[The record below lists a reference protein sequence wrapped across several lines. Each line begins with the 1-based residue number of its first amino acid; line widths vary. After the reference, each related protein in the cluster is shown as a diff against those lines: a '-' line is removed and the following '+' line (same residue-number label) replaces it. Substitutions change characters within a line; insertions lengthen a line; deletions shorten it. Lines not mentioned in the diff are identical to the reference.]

1 MRCAPGNL
9 SLPQSLL
16 CRTTLLLAALLGQ
29 FGFAPLA
36 SHAADRVSV
45 CYGSASSALLP
56 IARDQGF
63 FKAEGIEIDLHPYTS
78 GKNSIQA
85 MLDGK
90 CDLATGAQA
99 PVVHHSLRRKDFL
112 IVANLAVSDDFEKI
126 VVRSDRG
133 VHGPADLRG
142 RKIALPEFTTQH
154 YLLDTYLLI
163 NGLKLQDVQ
172 RVYLHHN
179 EVLKAFQRGEVDGLV
194 HREPE
199 VQKLL
204 AEFGNKAK
212 VLPSTSL
219 CVSAYLLVGKR
230 DFVQKNPAVVKR
242 VLRALLRAEDYA
254 KKEPAKA
261 RDIAA
266 RTYGADREEIKK
278 IWGLHNYR
286 VSLDQSLFLLLENMA
301 RWEIGLQTST
311 QRSTM
316 PNYLDFIYLD
326 GLKAI
331 RPEAVTIIH

>member
-1 MRCAPGNL
+1 M
-9 SLPQSLL
+9 
-16 CRTTLLLAALLGQ
+16 LLLATLLGQ
-29 FGFAPLA
+29 FAFAPLT

-56 IARDQGF
+56 IARDRGF
-63 FKAEGIEIDLHPYTS
+63 FMAEGIEIDLLPYTS

-99 PVVHHSLRRKDFL
+99 PVVHHSLKRKDFL

-133 VHGPADLRG
+133 IHGPADLRG
-142 RKIALPEFTTQH
+142 RRIALPEFTTQH
-154 YLLDTYLLI
+154 YLLDTYLLTS
-163 NGLKLQDVQ
+163 GLELNDVQ

-179 EVLKAFQRGEVDGLV
+179 EVLKAFRRGEVDGIV

-199 VQKLL
+199 VRQLL
-204 AEFGNKAK
+204 EEFGGKAK
-212 VLPSTSL
+212 VLPSRSL

-230 DFVQKNPAVVKR
+230 DFVQKKSAVITR

-266 RTYGADREEIKK
+266 RSYAADREEIDK
-278 IWGLHNYR
+278 IWALHNYR
-286 VSLDQSLFLLLENMA
+286 VSLDQPLLLLLENMA
-301 RWEIGLQTST
+301 RWEIGQQPST
-311 QRSTM
+311 QRSAM
-316 PNYLDFIYLD
+316 PNYLDFIFFD
-326 GLKAI
+326 GLKTV

>member
-1 MRCAPGNL
+1 L
-9 SLPQSLL
+9 F
-16 CRTTLLLAALLGQ
+16 CRTTLLLAVLLG
-29 FGFAPLA
+29 APLA

-63 FKAEGIEIDLHPYTS
+63 FKAEGIEIDLRPYTS

-90 CDLATGAQA
+90 CDLATGAQT
-99 PVVHHSLRRKDFL
+99 PVVHHSLSRRDFL
-112 IVANLAVSDDFEKI
+112 VVANLSVSDDFEKI

-133 VHGPADLRG
+133 IHGPADLRG
-142 RKIALPEFTTQH
+142 RKVALPEFTTQH
-154 YLLDTYLLI
+154 YLLDTYLLT
-163 NGLKLQDVQ
+163 NGLQLQDVQ

-179 EVLKAFQRGEVDGLV
+179 DVLKAFRRGEVDGMV

-199 VQKLL
+199 VRHLL
-204 AEFGNKAK
+204 EEFGDKAK
-212 VLPSTSL
+212 VLPSRSL
-219 CVSAYLLVGKR
+219 CVAAYLLAGKR
-230 DFVQKNPAVVKR
+230 DFVQKNPALINR

-254 KKEPAKA
+254 KKEPEKA

-266 RTYGADREEIKK
+266 RTYGADREEINQ
-278 IWGLHNYR
+278 IWALHNYR
-286 VSLDQSLFLLLENMA
+286 VSLDQSLLLLLENMA
-301 RWEIGLQTST
+301 RWEIGLQPSA
-311 QRSTM
+311 QRAAM

>member
-1 MRCAPGNL
+1 MSCTSGNL
-9 SLPQSLL
+9 SLPQHFLG
-16 CRTTLLLAALLGQ
+16 RITLLLAALFSQCVL
-29 FGFAPLA
+29 APLA

-63 FKAEGIEIDLHPYTS
+63 FKAEGIEIDLRPYTS

-85 MLDGK
+85 MLDRK

-99 PVVHHSLRRKDFL
+99 VVVHHSLRRRDFL
-112 IVANLAVSDDFEKI
+112 VVANLSISDDFEKI

-133 VHGPADLRG
+133 INGPADLRG
-142 RKIALPEFTTQH
+142 RRIALPEFTTQH
-154 YLLDTYLLI
+154 YLLDTYLLS
-163 NGLKLQDVQ
+163 NGLELQDVQ

-199 VQKLL
+199 IRQLL
-204 AEFGNKAK
+204 AEFGGKAK
-212 VLPSTSL
+212 ILPSRSL
-219 CVSAYLLVGKR
+219 CVSAYLLAGKR
-230 DFVQKNPAVVKR
+230 DFVQKNPAVIKR

-261 RDIAA
+261 RNIAA
-266 RTYGADREEIKK
+266 RTYGADQEEIKK

-301 RWEIGLQTST
+301 RWEIGLQPPA
-311 QRSTM
+311 QRAPM
-316 PNYLDFIYLD
+316 PNYLEFLYLD

>member
-1 MRCAPGNL
+1 MSCALGNF
-9 SLPQSLL
+9 SLL
-16 CRTTLLLAALLGQ
+16 QPSLCRITLLLATLLGQ
-29 FGFAPLA
+29 FTFAPLA
-36 SHAADRVSV
+36 SHAGDRVSV
-45 CYGSASSALLP
+45 CYGSVSSALLP

-63 FKAEGIEIDLHPYTS
+63 FTAEGIEIDLRPYGS

-99 PVVHHSLRRKDFL
+99 VVVHQSLRRKDFF

-133 VHGPADLRG
+133 IHGPADLRG
-142 RKIALPEFTTQH
+142 RRIALPEFTTQH
-154 YLLDTYLLI
+154 YLLDTYLLA

-172 RVYLHHN
+172 RVYLHHH
-179 EVLKAFQRGEVDGLV
+179 EVLKAFRRGEVDALV

-199 VQKLL
+199 IRQLL
-204 AEFGNKAK
+204 EEFGGKAK
-212 VLPSTSL
+212 VLPSRSL
-219 CVSAYLLVGKR
+219 CVSAYLLTGKR
-230 DFVQKNPAVVKR
+230 DFIQKKPAVITR

-266 RTYGADREEIKK
+266 RSYAANREEIKE
-278 IWGLHNYR
+278 IWALHNYR
-286 VSLDQSLFLLLENMA
+286 VSLDQPLLLLLENMA
-301 RWEIGLQTST
+301 RWEIGRQPPA
-311 QRSTM
+311 QRSAM
-316 PNYLDFIYLD
+316 PNYLDFIFFD
-326 GLKAI
+326 GLKTA